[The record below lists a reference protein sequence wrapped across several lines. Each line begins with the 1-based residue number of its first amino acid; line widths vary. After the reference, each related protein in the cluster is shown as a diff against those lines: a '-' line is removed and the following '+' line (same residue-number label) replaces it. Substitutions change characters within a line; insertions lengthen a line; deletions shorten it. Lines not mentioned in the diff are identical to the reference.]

1 MTDTP
6 LLFRWSGD
14 TMEPL
19 GRHHERCN
27 ELFVVGEIYR
37 MNAVEERSL
46 ASHNHFFAAL
56 HDAWLNLPDEKAM
69 GFPTAEALRK
79 HALIMTG
86 HRDERKFSA
95 SSPAEA
101 RKIAAFLKP
110 RDEYAI
116 ISFAGNVVLEWTA
129 KSQSRKAMG
138 GPTFQKS
145 KDDVLDFVAG
155 LIDVPRETLSA
166 EAGRAA

>member
-1 MTDTP
+1 
-6 LLFRWSGD
+6 
-14 TMEPL
+14 MEPL

-69 GFPTAEALRK
+69 G
-79 HALIMTG
+79 
-86 HRDERKFSA
+86 
-95 SSPAEA
+95 
-101 RKIAAFLKP
+101 
-110 RDEYAI
+110 
-116 ISFAGNVVLEWTA
+116 
-129 KSQSRKAMG
+129 